1 MKIFAKIVI
10 PFIIGFIGYQLFF
23 HLVLKPHE
31 EVSTQISKTD
41 SLQNV
46 VNELQIQL
54 ETKTKEWDNVEDEY
68 RMTIF
73 EYEYGIEA
81 IKKTHPAA
89 YKEFHR
95 IIAFKENY
103 RREDEEDNNKRLKK
117 YKK

>member
-1 MKIFAKIVI
+1 MKIAI
-10 PFIIGFIGYQLFF
+10 PFMIGFIGFQLFF
-23 HLVLKPHE
+23 HFVLKPYDN

-54 ETKTKEWDNVEDEY
+54 ETKTKEWDTVEEEY
-68 RMTIF
+68 RTTIF